1 MPLFKSSL
9 IESVLNVQF
18 NLNAFGMK
26 NTNTFGIQF
35 VIRIFKQGK
44 SQQATVYARITVN
57 GRRAEIS
64 LKQKVDP
71 DAWDEVKGRA
81 KGKSEEIIKLNNYI
95 ERIRTLIADGYHDL
109 VQQRKPVTVD
119 SVKSLFL
126 GCDEEIMTLVK
137 LMEYHSEHAAHRL
150 APGTM
155 KNYKTTQRYIIKFIR
170 QKYYR
175 NDIVLSELN
184 YKFLMDFESYLV
196 NHTPKDHQKPLNNNG
211 IMKHIERLRKM
222 INLAVKLDWLSKDPF
237 ASFKKHYEKV
247 ERYCLNTAELDILAQ
262 KEFKIDRLKNVRDMF
277 LFCCYTGLAYIDLAE
292 LKPENIVTGVDGDL
306 WIYTNRAKTDTSVR
320 VPILPQ
326 ARELMEMYFD
336 DPRAQNNGTV
346 FPVISNQRMNGYL
359 KEIADLCG
367 ITKILTFHI
376 ARHTFATTVTLSNG
390 VPIESVSKMLG
401 HTSIRTTQIY
411 AKVVE
416 AKLSEDM
423 GRLKDRLSLNMA
435 TK

>member
-1 MPLFKSSL
+1 
-9 IESVLNVQF
+9 
-18 NLNAFGMK
+18 MK

-44 SQQATVYARITVN
+44 SKQANVYARITVN

-71 DAWDEVKGRA
+71 EAWDDSKGRA

-137 LMEYHSEHAAHRL
+137 LMDYHSEHAAHRL

-262 KEFKIDRLKNVRDMF
+262 KEFKIDRLKNVCDMF

-292 LKPENIVTGVDGDL
+292 LKSENIVTGVDGEL
-306 WIYTNRAKTDTSVR
+306 WIYTNRAKTDTSVH

-326 ARELMEMYFD
+326 ARELMEMYYD

-416 AKLSEDM
+416 TKLSEYM

-435 TK
+435 TN